1 MARAKKETFKYVARD
16 ERPEFIAAV
25 AALPD
30 DPAKL
35 EALAEQYQRT
45 FNAAVLAG
53 HVDVVRAQG
62 DALAALAVKLNDV
75 VSRGCLGDES
85 PLKAIIHRKAP
96 PLGQVPLWGQDG
108 EFLLEV
114 DGIRIRVRARSS
126 GLDVVL
132 SVDLNV
138 VDLDQIFISETGYRS
153 TYIWADR
160 SLGLTVDQAVRRDVE
175 QMLVAKGG
183 KPRMVEPDAY
193 VRQHWQGVPAWLAD
207 LLAGVK
213 ADGQLLMGF
222 GGESPAPADK
232 TPLSNADRQRLFRQR
247 QREQKA
253 AQAAEGVQSIRLT
266 STERCVLSLGLL
278 AHEDLF
284 HRPKDWAATKKPG
297 FDALLIKLW
306 PEGDN
311 GRYLAEPKRST
322 YRPTAF
328 LRDQLE
334 QSQVE
339 TRRLKEVLHQIA
351 AEVNVSAAAP
361 ANAVQGEDFATLEV
375 TDAPLLTVWKKLPTD
390 FARCATALG
399 LLRLRNNQHAEL
411 ARAVEVLQTRLSAAG
426 LSDRVTSDKKP
437 WYWNEFPLAD
447 YRATSAPE
455 YMERLPR
462 KLSPADERAE
472 LARRVDYLEKEQ
484 ALLEAERNKAFAA
497 NRTLTERLRRAG
509 LATDYRPQPGE

>member
-25 AALPD
+25 AALPA

-35 EALAEQYQRT
+35 EALAEQYQLT

-62 DALAALAVKLNDV
+62 DALAAVAIKLNDG

-85 PLKAIIHRKAP
+85 ALKAIIHRKAP

-114 DGIRIRVRARSS
+114 DGIRIRVRAQSS

-138 VDLDQIFISETGYRS
+138 VDLDQLFISETGYRS

-175 QMLVAKGG
+175 LMLAAKGG

-193 VRQHWQGVPAWLAD
+193 VRQRWQGVPAWLAD

-222 GGESPAPADK
+222 GGESPAPAAK
-232 TPLSNADRQRLFRQR
+232 APLSNADRQRLFRQR

-253 AQAAEGVQSIRLT
+253 TEGVQAIRLT
-266 STERCVLSLGLL
+266 HAERCVLSLGLL
-278 AHEDLF
+278 AHEDLD
-284 HRPKDWAATKKPG
+284 HRLKDWTTTKKPG

-311 GRYLAEPKRST
+311 GRYLAEPQRST

-328 LRDQLE
+328 LRDQLAAAR
-334 QSQVE
+334 VE
-339 TRRLKEVLHQIA
+339 NQRLKSALHEIA
-351 AEVNVSAAAP
+351 AEVGGGAVAP
-361 ANAVQGEDFATLEV
+361 VPDQTS
-375 TDAPLLTVWKKLPTD
+375 KL
-390 FARCATALG
+390 
-399 LLRLRNNQHAEL
+399 AEL
-411 ARAVEVLQTRLSAAG
+411 
-426 LSDRVTSDKKP
+426 
-437 WYWNEFPLAD
+437 
-447 YRATSAPE
+447 
-455 YMERLPR
+455 
-462 KLSPADERAE
+462 
-472 LARRVDYLEKEQ
+472 RRRIEALEKENT
-484 ALLEAERNKAFAA
+484 LLESERNKALGAIQ
-497 NRTLTERLRRAG
+497 TWEDRLRNAG
-509 LATDYRPQPGE
+509 LSTDYRRQPGE

>member
-25 AALPD
+25 AALPEA
-30 DPAKL
+30 PAEL

-53 HVDVVRAQG
+53 HLDVLKGQD
-62 DALAALAVKLNDV
+62 DALAAVATKLNGG
-75 VSRGCLGDES
+75 VSRGALADDG
-85 PLKAIIHRKAP
+85 LLAAIIARKAP
-96 PLGQVPLWGQDG
+96 PLGQVPQWGQDG

-126 GLDVVL
+126 NLNVVL
-132 SVDLNV
+132 HVDLNV
-138 VDLDQIFISETGYRS
+138 VDLDQLFVSETGYRS

-175 QMLVAKGG
+175 QMLAAKGG

-193 VRQHWQGVPAWLAD
+193 VRQRWQGVPAWLAD

-222 GGESPAPADK
+222 GGESPAPAAK
-232 TPLSNADRQRLFRQR
+232 APLSNADRQRLFRQR

-253 AQAAEGVQSIRLT
+253 TEGVQAIRLT
-266 STERCVLSLGLL
+266 HTERCVLSLGLL
-278 AHEDLF
+278 AHEDLY
-284 HRPKDWAATKKPG
+284 HRPKDWSTTKKPG

-322 YRPTAF
+322 YRPAAF

-334 QSQVE
+334 QARIE
-339 TRRLKEVLHQIA
+339 TRRVKEVLHEIA
-351 AEVNVSAAAP
+351 AEVGGGAVAP
-361 ANAVQGEDFATLEV
+361 VPDQASEV
-375 TDAPLLTVWKKLPTD
+375 
-390 FARCATALG
+390 
-399 LLRLRNNQHAEL
+399 AEL
-411 ARAVEVLQTRLSAAG
+411 
-426 LSDRVTSDKKP
+426 
-437 WYWNEFPLAD
+437 
-447 YRATSAPE
+447 
-455 YMERLPR
+455 
-462 KLSPADERAE
+462 
-472 LARRVDYLEKEQ
+472 RRRIEALEKEN
-484 ALLEAERNKAFAA
+484 ALLESERNKALGAI
-497 NRTLTERLRRAG
+497 RTWEDRLRNAG
-509 LATDYRPQPGE
+509 LSTDYRRQPGE